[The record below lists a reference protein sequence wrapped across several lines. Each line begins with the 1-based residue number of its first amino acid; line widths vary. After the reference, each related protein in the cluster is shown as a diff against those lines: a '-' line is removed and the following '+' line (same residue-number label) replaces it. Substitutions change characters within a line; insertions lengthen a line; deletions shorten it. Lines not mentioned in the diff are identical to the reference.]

1 MHPPN
6 PFLTRTYAA
15 RPVISFLRCFVL
27 MHTLAQDA
35 EGRDAAAAAAPQA
48 ADGRNEVRVIALQ
61 ANTGLIIS
69 IITANRSKAVWDAD
83 ADADEW
89 RPERWLKPL
98 PERCAGAPAGR
109 VCFYV
114 RCPWRFALV
123 LWERMFRLTV
133 FLAGQDGVP
142 WRRTVVH
149 VSPGSLI

>member
-1 MHPPN
+1 MFRTDAHASTGRGR
-6 PFLTRTYAA
+6 TRKDATL
-15 RPVISFLRCFVL
+15 PLPLPLR
-27 MHTLAQDA
+27 
-35 EGRDAAAAAAPQA
+35 A
-48 ADGRNEVRVIALQ
+48 ADGRSEVREAALQ

-69 IITANRSKAVWDAD
+69 TFTANRSKAVWD